1 MIWLSS
7 RGSTRRNGSNSDKSG
22 RLKRAANSLGI
33 YARTDVDE
41 SSFSGDSATI
51 IATQDI
57 WRIAID
63 TLAGRHVPIA
73 DAPSLLEAADRLR
86 ELLVDVPNNLSRIQ
100 KKKAI
105 EAITFLI
112 AMS

>member
-1 MIWLSS
+1 MKMP
-7 RGSTRRNGSNSDKSG
+7 TRMAAKVRRIALG
-22 RLKRAANSLGI
+22 RLERTFNI

-41 SSFSGDSATI
+41 SPFSGDSRTI
-51 IATQDI
+51 IATQAI

-86 ELLVDVPNNLSRIQ
+86 ELLVDVPNNLSRVQ
-100 KKKAI
+100 KKNAI